1 MVAALKGKCHIFPL
15 FHRGFAVVRRFTD
28 FQRSLSPQKNDGLHQ
43 LVKNFIPAIL
53 GNVNILML
61 QELIEFLRGGVVG
74 VCLRQVGYTFAD
86 IGGDLFRPMTETG
99 VIDSGLDQA
108 ACLVDFAVIAYLLT
122 EQPDDR
128 LFRHLIDAVS
138 HVGPAARPNGD
149 KSDQRES
156 AQSFPHSAA
165 GDLEHF
171 RKLPLRREPFTGF
184 ELTADDLGG
193 KLLHDLF
200 CQSHFVESFELKCHG
215 YSPPRI
221 NVKPFTVASYK
232 GQIKNHIKPALGA
245 VRLEEL
251 APHTIQSFYNALGK
265 PKGNKPGLSPKSIKN
280 VHGILH
286 KALQQAV
293 ENQYIRFNPADV
305 CKLPRVER
313 KELQP
318 LDEQQIPLFLK
329 AIKSHQFEALYTVTL
344 FTGMR
349 EGEALG
355 LRWSCVNFKDGTIT
369 IDKQLQQ
376 EKKKNGQ
383 YVFASLKNGKS
394 RVITPAPW
402 VMDYLN
408 AHRVKQAEARLKA
421 GPVWENSGLV
431 FTDDVGHHLTI
442 STVYKNFKKIVASI
456 GCPNVRFHDLRHS
469 YAVASIRAGDDIKT
483 VQGNLGH
490 ATAAFTLDVYGHV
503 TDQMKRASAERME
516 GFIKDVLGL

>member
-1 MVAALKGKCHIFPL
+1 MARSNRAAQGAGSIRKKTVTRNGQEYTYWEARVTIGRDPGTGKQLRRSFSGKTQREVREKMQAAAVA
-15 FHRGFAVVRRFTD
+15 V
-28 FQRSLSPQKNDGLHQ
+28 NDGTYKDPSRLTVGDW
-43 LVKNFIPAIL
+43 LDIWEKEYL
-53 GNVNILML
+53 G
-61 QELIEFLRGGVVG
+61 
-74 VCLRQVGYTFAD
+74 D
-86 IGGDLFRPMTETG
+86 
-99 VIDSGLDQA
+99 
-108 ACLVDFAVIAYLLT
+108 
-122 EQPDDR
+122 
-128 LFRHLIDAVS
+128 
-138 HVGPAARPNGD
+138 
-149 KSDQRES
+149 
-156 AQSFPHSAA
+156 
-165 GDLEHF
+165 
-171 RKLPLRREPFTGF
+171 
-184 ELTADDLGG
+184 
-193 KLLHDLF
+193 
-200 CQSHFVESFELKCHG
+200 
-215 YSPPRI
+215 
-221 NVKPFTVASYK
+221 VKPFTVASYK

-265 PKGNKPGLSPKSIKN
+265 PQGNKLGLSPKSIKN

-329 AIKSHQFEALYTVTL
+329 AIKGHQFEALYTVTL

-376 EKKKNGQ
+376 EKKKDSQ
-383 YVFASLKNGKS
+383 YVFAPLKNGKS

-408 AHRVKQAEARLKA
+408 THRVKQAEARLKA

-469 YAVASIRAGDDIKT
+469 YAVTSIRAGDDIKT

-516 GFIKDVLGL
+516 GFIKNVLGL

>member
-1 MVAALKGKCHIFPL
+1 MTKKANNRAAQGAGSIRKKTVIRNGQEYTYWEARVTVGRDPGTGKQLRRSFSGKTQREVREKMQAAAVA
-15 FHRGFAVVRRFTD
+15 V
-28 FQRSLSPQKNDGLHQ
+28 NDGTYKDPSKLTVGDW
-43 LVKNFIPAIL
+43 LDIWEKEYL
-53 GNVNILML
+53 G
-61 QELIEFLRGGVVG
+61 
-74 VCLRQVGYTFAD
+74 D
-86 IGGDLFRPMTETG
+86 
-99 VIDSGLDQA
+99 
-108 ACLVDFAVIAYLLT
+108 
-122 EQPDDR
+122 
-128 LFRHLIDAVS
+128 
-138 HVGPAARPNGD
+138 
-149 KSDQRES
+149 
-156 AQSFPHSAA
+156 
-165 GDLEHF
+165 
-171 RKLPLRREPFTGF
+171 
-184 ELTADDLGG
+184 
-193 KLLHDLF
+193 
-200 CQSHFVESFELKCHG
+200 
-215 YSPPRI
+215 
-221 NVKPFTVASYK
+221 VKPFTVASYK

-442 STVYKNFKKIVASI
+442 STVYNNFKKIVASI